1 LVLSASAALLTACVL
16 SGCSSGPKAEAE
28 AVGTAG
34 DRPAIGL
41 SFSHAYL
48 TIENHTGVPLVG
60 GQIEVV
66 PGGLMPPF
74 RTTLSRIE
82 ADGKEDLPFNRF
94 RGNDGTQFRRGV
106 GRARR
111 VRITATD
118 INGRQYRQEL
128 PFN

>member
-1 LVLSASAALLTACVL
+1 LVPSAAALLTACVL
-16 SGCSSGPKAEAE
+16 AGCSSGPKAEAG

-34 DRPAIGL
+34 SHPTIGL
-41 SFSHAYL
+41 SFSQTYL
-48 TIENHTGVPLVG
+48 TIENRTGVPIVDT
-60 GQIEVV
+60 QIEIV

-82 ADGKEDLPFNRF
+82 ADGKQDVPFNRF